1 MSQAANPTVSE
12 LKGTRRYFWAAAL
25 LIGAAVLVTVVL
37 VSSNREPT
45 PGPAVN
51 VPSMQNVPPPNT
63 KLGVEVEEQR

>member
-1 MSQAANPTVSE
+1 MSHAANPTVSQ
-12 LKGTRRYFWAAAL
+12 LKGNRRYVWPAML
-25 LIGAAVLVTVVL
+25 LIGAAVLVAVVL
-37 VSSNREPT
+37 FTSNREPT